1 VLAEQKAN
9 GATKKLTA
17 FQMADKSA
25 PPRPHYPIWSTGPDA
40 AKIGEVVSGTRSPS
54 LGVGI
59 GLGYVPAKYAKP
71 QTPLEIEIRG
81 KRAGAV
87 VVPKPFYRRL
97 LRNSKSLC
105 RIFRVFCIRK
115 TEEKTDPS
123 PRPSPFGRGEGES
136 STVPSRG
143 DVHGQR
149 FSPSGLALGIW
160 KFSGA

>member
-9 GATKKLTA
+9 GATKKTDS

-87 VVPKPFYRRL
+87 VVPKPFYRGL

-115 TEEKTDPS
+115 TEEKRTPLPGPLPS
-123 PRPSPFGRGEGES
+123 EGRGRIFDSPFARGCS
-136 STVPSRG
+136 WAT
-143 DVHGQR
+143 